1 MDPRVIRRIKTVQ
14 DHLITPASEAD
25 VVRAETAGQEYGQ
38 TLNAEMQTMADERKK
53 STFNV
58 REMTYF
64 LDEGRQNTEVKVR
77 IWILLG
83 KFNH

>member
-1 MDPRVIRRIKTVQ
+1 MDSRVLRRIKTVQ
-14 DHLITPASEAD
+14 DHLITPAAEAD
-25 VVRAETAGQEYGQ
+25 VARAETAAQEYGQ

-64 LDEGRQNTEVKVR
+64 LDEGRKNTEVKVR
-77 IWILLG
+77 I
-83 KFNH
+83 